1 MNNENIN
8 IETKTQEVEE
18 VVLYYY
24 FDNEGEKMCTS
35 NLIFANSRAEYY
47 GTENVYVEKKK

>member
-8 IETKTQEVEE
+8 TETKTQEVEE

>member
-8 IETKTQEVEE
+8 TETKTQEVEE

-24 FDNEGEKMCTS
+24 FNKNNEKMCTS
-35 NLIFANSRAEYY
+35 SLIFAKSRAEYY
-47 GTENVYVEKKK
+47 GTDDVYVERKK

>member
-8 IETKTQEVEE
+8 TETKTQEVEE

-24 FDNEGEKMCTS
+24 FDKNNEKMCTS
-35 NLIFANSRAEYY
+35 NLIFAKSRAEYY
-47 GTENVYVEKKK
+47 DTDDVYVERKK